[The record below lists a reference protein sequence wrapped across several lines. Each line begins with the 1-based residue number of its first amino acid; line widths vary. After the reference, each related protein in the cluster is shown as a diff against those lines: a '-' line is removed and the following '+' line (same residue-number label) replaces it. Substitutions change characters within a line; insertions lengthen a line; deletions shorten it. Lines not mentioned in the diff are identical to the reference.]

1 MKTLVSL
8 FLVALSLLAEIS
20 AVAGNPWCEIE
31 RAKMETSESSETSEN
46 LVPSLKIKTQVR
58 RNHFVKP
65 SLIFLTY
72 KPTDVLR
79 TTSLASG
86 LLFNQHLVKQHTSP
100 IYLNNSV
107 FII

>member
-31 RAKMETSESSETSEN
+31 RLKMETSESSETSEN
-46 LVPSLKIKTQVR
+46 LVPALKIKSQVR
-58 RNHFVKP
+58 RSNFVKP
-65 SLIFLTY
+65 SLLFLTY

-79 TTSLASG
+79 NTRLASN
-86 LLFNQHLVKQHTSP
+86 LLFDQHLVKQHTSP
-100 IYLNNSV
+100 IYLSNSV
-107 FII
+107 FLI

>member
-20 AVAGNPWCEIE
+20 AVTGTQWCEIE
-31 RAKMETSESSETSEN
+31 RAKMETTESSETSEN
-46 LVPSLKIKTQVR
+46 LEPSLKIKSQVR
-58 RNHFVKP
+58 KNHFGNP
-65 SLIFLTY
+65 SFLALTY
-72 KPTDVLR
+72 NVSDVIR
-79 TTSLASG
+79 NASNASN

-107 FII
+107 FLI